1 MVRKGTVGILT
12 GGGDCPGINAAIR
25 AVAKA
30 LIQNGDEVIGIRD
43 GWQGFFDQANMILD
57 RDNTSRIIDR
67 GGTIL
72 GTSRTSPLAIEGG
85 IERVFAEFK
94 RLGLVALVVIGGEG
108 TLSVTSKLF
117 DRGLP
122 VIGIPKTI
130 DNDVKETDYAIGFQ
144 TAVQIATDA
153 LDRLRSTAESH
164 HRVMLLEVMGRATGW
179 IATYAGMANGAEAI
193 LIPEAPLDEEKM
205 DELCRMLVERKRRG
219 KNFSLLVVAEGTEIE
234 GRPVLKRGF
243 TLNQD
248 GQVWRLEG
256 FGGIGQVVGGIIRER
271 TGLEV
276 RVSSLDYIQRGGTP
290 VAYDRS
296 LATAFGVKAAELVTA
311 KRYGEMTAL
320 RGNRIMAV
328 PLSKVADG
336 IKTVPLAIYRMAE
349 MFFG

>member
-1 MVRKGTVGILT
+1 MARKRRVGILT

-25 AVAKA
+25 AAAKT
-30 LIQNGDEVIGIRD
+30 LIRSGDEVIGIRD
-43 GWQGFFDQANMILD
+43 GWQGFFDRANLVLD
-57 RDNTSRIIDR
+57 GENTSRIIDR

-72 GTSRTSPLAIEGG
+72 GTSRTSPLAVEGG
-85 IERVFAEFK
+85 TERVFAEFE
-94 RLGLVALVVIGGEG
+94 RLGLTALVVIGGEG
-108 TLSVTSKLF
+108 TLSVTSKLY
-117 DRGLP
+117 DQGLP
-122 VIGIPKTI
+122 VVGIPKTI
-130 DNDVKETDYAIGFQ
+130 DNDVRETDYAIGFQ

-193 LIPEAPLDEEKM
+193 LIPEIPLDEAKLS
-205 DELCRMLVERKRRG
+205 ELCRMLIERKRGG
-219 KNFSLLVVAEGTEIE
+219 KHFSLIVVAEGAEIE
-234 GRPVLKRGF
+234 GRPVLQQGL

-248 GQVWRLEG
+248 GQAWRLEG
-256 FGGIGQVVGGIIRER
+256 FGGIGQVVGGIIGER

-296 LATAFGVKAAELVTA
+296 LATAFGVKAAELVA
-311 KRYGEMTAL
+311 AGSYGEMTAL
-320 RGNRIMAV
+320 KGNRMVTV
-328 PLSKVADG
+328 PLAKVADG
-336 IKTVPLAIYRMAE
+336 IKTVPLAIYRTAE